1 MSRIRLS
8 LNGQPVEVDPSATL
22 LQAARQQ
29 GIDIPTLCHDD
40 RLEPYGGCRMCLVEV
55 DGAPRPVP
63 ACKTKCSADMTVQT
77 HSDDLQRLRRTML
90 DMLLTEHYEDV
101 GVKPNELQQM
111 AAEHGLELSDG
122 AAIGDG
128 AASGEFGAPLLRLGR
143 RAAYDDRN
151 QWIGFNPGACIL
163 CDRCVRY
170 CDEVM
175 QCSALEHVGQGAG
188 AGVQPTD
195 RQSFLDTSCEL
206 CGGCVSTCPTGAL
219 YEKQAVLDES
229 DQGECVPVGGPT
241 VVADA
246 ECEKT
251 RSVCTY
257 CGVGCVLDLNAKD
270 GKVVKVTTEVGVGS
284 NQGNLCNKGKFA
296 FEFIHHSER
305 LTEPLVRRDDGELHP
320 ASWQEALQRT
330 ADGLTDAKRQHGADS
345 VAFLASS
352 RCTNEDVYTL
362 QKLARAAIGT
372 NNVHSCAAT

>member
-8 LNGQPVEVDPSATL
+8 LNGKPVEADADATL
-22 LQAARQQ
+22 LQAARAQ
-29 GIDIPTLCHDD
+29 GVDIPTLCHDD
-40 RLEPYGGCRMCLVEV
+40 RLEPYGGCRMCLVDVE
-55 DGAPRPVP
+55 GAPRPVP
-63 ACKTKCSADMTVQT
+63 ACKTKCSADMKVQT
-77 HSDDLQRLRRTML
+77 HNDDLHRLRRTML
-90 DMLLTEHYEDV
+90 DMLLAEHYEDV

-111 AAEHGLELSDG
+111 AAEHDCAVPSLK
-122 AAIGDG
+122 
-128 AASGEFGAPLLRLGR
+128 LGR

-175 QCSALEHVGQGAG
+175 QCSALEHVGQGVG

-195 RQSFLDTSCEL
+195 RQSFLDTTCEL

-219 YEKQAVLDES
+219 YEKQAVQEPLA
-229 DQGECVPVGGPT
+229 QGECVPLGGST
-241 VVADA
+241 VVADE

-257 CGVGCVLDLNAKD
+257 CGVGCVLDLNSKD
-270 GKVVKVTTEVGVGS
+270 GKVVKVTTDIGVGP
-284 NQGNLCNKGKFA
+284 NEGNLCNKGKFA
-296 FEFIHHSER
+296 FEFIHHPDR
-305 LTEPLVRRDDGELHP
+305 LTEPLVRGADGELHP
-320 ASWQEALQRT
+320 ASWEQALKRT
-330 ADGLTDAKRQHGADS
+330 ADGLQAVKQQHGADAL
-345 VAFLASS
+345 AFLASS

-362 QKLARAAIGT
+362 QKLARVVIGT

>member
-8 LNGQPVEVDPSATL
+8 LNGQPVEVDADATL

-29 GIDIPTLCHDD
+29 GVDIPTLCHDD

-63 ACKTKCSADMTVQT
+63 ACKTKCGADMKVQT
-77 HSDDLQRLRRTML
+77 HSDDLQRVRRTML
-90 DMLLTEHYEDV
+90 DMLLTEHYQDV
-101 GVKPNELQQM
+101 SVKPNELQQM
-111 AAEHGLELSDG
+111 AADHGLELSDG
-122 AAIGDG
+122 TALGDSAAG
-128 AASGEFGAPLLRLGR
+128 SSLRMGR

-175 QCSALEHVGQGAG
+175 QCNALEHVGQGAG

-219 YEKQAVLDES
+219 YEKQS
-229 DQGECVPVGGPT
+229 P
-241 VVADA
+241 VADA

-270 GKVVKVTTEVGVGS
+270 GKVVKVTTEIGVGP

-305 LTEPLVRRDDGELHP
+305 LTEPLVRGEDGELHVT
-320 ASWQEALQRT
+320 SWEDALQRT
-330 ADGLTDAKRQHGADS
+330 ANGLNQAKQQHGADS

-362 QKLARAAIGT
+362 QKIARAAIGT